1 MINIPISSVKTKTD
15 KEFFVEKVRLYIRLI
30 ECYVQKERLSL
41 PQVQIN
47 NSVISEWRN
56 IGFISTEADIKL
68 LAKTV
73 GKDAFAKL
81 INCTAFALSD
91 NDAQIVIQKIHNAA
105 RKKLQSKKSDKP
117 TIVDLFLRSWGPK
130 LRFY

>member
-1 MINIPISSVKTKTD
+1 MVIKQILIVFNPRNKLI
-15 KEFFVEKVRLYIRLI
+15 LI

-81 INCTAFALSD
+81 INCVSLM
-91 NDAQIVIQKIHNAA
+91 I
-105 RKKLQSKKSDKP
+105 
-117 TIVDLFLRSWGPK
+117 
-130 LRFY
+130 

>member
-15 KEFFVEKVRLYIRLI
+15 KEFFVEKVGLYIRLI
-30 ECYVQKERLSL
+30 ECYIQKERISL
-41 PQVQIN
+41 PQVQI
-47 NSVISEWRN
+47 SDYVISEWCN
-56 IGFISTEADIKL
+56 IGFISTKADIKL

-91 NDAQIVIQKIHNAA
+91 KDAQIVIQKIHNAA

-117 TIVDLFLRSWGPK
+117 TIVDLFAELEA
-130 LRFY
+130 

>member
-56 IGFISTEADIKL
+56 IGVAS
-68 LAKTV
+68 
-73 GKDAFAKL
+73 
-81 INCTAFALSD
+81 
-91 NDAQIVIQKIHNAA
+91 
-105 RKKLQSKKSDKP
+105 
-117 TIVDLFLRSWGPK
+117 
-130 LRFY
+130 